1 MTVGRIE
8 CYTNAMKTTM
18 YFIRHGQTDWNNER
32 RLQGQTDI
40 PLNSEGLTQAH
51 TAAGLLSD
59 VSFKAIYSSP
69 LTRALTTA
77 QIIASHQG
85 LPVQAV
91 QAFRECNFGI
101 FEGFRWGE
109 IDAHPQ
115 FDALEKARNP
125 LGYRVP
131 GGESIQDLYDRVIP
145 ALNTIINVH
154 PDETVAIVSHGVVM
168 RAFLHHVHR
177 VPHDESKRVEIQNAR
192 PYTVHYDHDR
202 AEFDIIDFPIV
213 YIA

>member
-1 MTVGRIE
+1 MTVVRIE
-8 CYTNAMKTTM
+8 CYTNAMKTHM
-18 YFIRHGQTDWNNER
+18 YLVRHGLTDWNNER

-40 PLNSEGLTQAH
+40 PLNTEGLSQAR
-51 TAAGLLSD
+51 TAARLLSE
-59 VSFKAIYSSP
+59 VSLKAIYSSP
-69 LTRALTTA
+69 LTRAFTTA
-77 QIIASHQG
+77 QIIASEQG

-91 QAFRECNFGI
+91 HAFRECNFGI

-109 IDAHPQ
+109 IDIHPQ
-115 FDALEKARNP
+115 FDASEKARNP

-145 ALNTIINVH
+145 ALNTIISGH
-154 PDETVAIVSHGVVM
+154 SGETIAIVSHGVVM
-168 RAFLHHVHR
+168 RAFLHHIHR